1 MADGGA
7 IKGGGGAVALF
18 AAYCEHRPELLGR
31 LRRRLGSPSLA
42 EDLAQELY
50 LRLERLGAIP
60 AIRNP
65 RALLLQ
71 AADNLALDHLRV
83 ENRRAELRRQAHEL
97 LWEDADEVN
106 PERQL
111 VALDEVRRT
120 LAVIATLPDR
130 CREIFILN
138 RFEGVT
144 QREIAERF
152 GISTVAVEKHMR
164 KAMARLAAAM
174 SDDGVDGGWSEG

>member
-1 MADGGA
+1 MVDGGA
-7 IKGGGGAVALF
+7 IKAGGTIALF

-31 LRRRLGSPSLA
+31 LLRRLGSPSLA

-60 AIRNP
+60 SIRNP

-71 AADNLALDHLRV
+71 AADNLARDHIKI
-83 ENRRAELRRQAHEL
+83 ESRRAELRRNAHDL
-97 LWEDADEVN
+97 LWEDVDEVD

-120 LAVIATLPDR
+120 LQVIATMPDR
-130 CREIFILN
+130 RREIFILN
-138 RFEGVT
+138 RFQGAT
-144 QREIAERF
+144 QRDIAEQF
-152 GISTVAVEKHMR
+152 GISTIAVEKHMR
-164 KAMARLAAAM
+164 KAVAQLAGAM
-174 SDDGVDGGWSEG
+174 RATEDEG

>member
-7 IKGGGGAVALF
+7 IKAGGTVALF
-18 AAYCEHRPELLGR
+18 GAYCEHRSELLGR

-50 LRLERLGAIP
+50 FRLERLGAIP
-60 AIRNP
+60 SIRNP

-71 AADNLALDHLRV
+71 AADNLARDHIKI
-83 ENRRAELRRQAHEL
+83 ESRRAELRRQAHDL
-97 LWEDADEVN
+97 LWEDADGVD

-120 LAVIATLPDR
+120 LKVIATLPDR
-130 CREIFILN
+130 RREIFILN

-144 QREIAERF
+144 QREIAERL
-152 GISTVAVEKHMR
+152 GISTIAVEKHMR
-164 KAMARLAAAM
+164 KAVAELAVAM
-174 SDDGVDGGWSEG
+174 GATDDEG